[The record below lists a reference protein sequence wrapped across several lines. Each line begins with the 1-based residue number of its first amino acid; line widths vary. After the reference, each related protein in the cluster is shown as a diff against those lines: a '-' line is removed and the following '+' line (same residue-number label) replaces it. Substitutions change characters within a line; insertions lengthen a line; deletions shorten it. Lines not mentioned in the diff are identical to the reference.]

1 MTARMSFPK
10 VAPEAYKLLVELG
23 GTLRDSGV
31 PKVTRELVAVRAS
44 QINGCAFCLDMHIR
58 DAKAAGA
65 TENQLNTLAAWRD
78 APFFDEAEQAALE
91 LTEAATRLADR
102 PHPVPDEVWDR
113 AAKHYDER
121 ALADLLVA
129 IAKINAWNRI
139 MVSTQGVPL
148 SALKGQ

>member
-23 GTLRDSGV
+23 GTLRESSV
-31 PKVTRELVAVRAS
+31 PRVTRELVAVRAS
-44 QINGCAFCLDMHIR
+44 QINGCAFCLDMHTR
-58 DAKAAGA
+58 EAKAAGA
-65 TENQLNTLAAWRD
+65 TENQLVTLAAWRD

-102 PHPVPDEVWDR
+102 PDPIPDELWDR

-121 ALADLLVA
+121 GLADLLVS
-129 IAKINAWNRI
+129 IAKINAWNRLMI
-139 MVSTQGVPL
+139 ATRAIPM
-148 SALKGQ
+148 SASKG

>member
-10 VAPEAYKLLVELG
+10 AAPEAYKLLVELG
-23 GTLRDSGV
+23 RTLRESSV
-31 PKVTRELVAVRAS
+31 PKVTLELVAVRAS
-44 QINGCAFCLDMHIR
+44 HINGCAFCLDMHTR

-65 TENQLNTLAAWRD
+65 TENQLITLAAWRD

-102 PHPVPDEVWDR
+102 PDPVPDEIWDR

-121 ALADLLVA
+121 GLADLLVA
-129 IAKINAWNRI
+129 IAKINAWNRLMI
-139 MVSTQGVPL
+139 ATRAIPA
-148 SALKGQ
+148 SAFKK